1 MTKRAFTL
9 VELIV
14 AALIAV
20 LMLTAVYK
28 LMSNWMRSSVKGTSH
43 LSNIQVA
50 VLISSQIEHDLQ
62 RATSIDINAD
72 GFQIRTLEDIGNNR
86 KELNVTYEKIADN
99 EGLRRIVNDSG
110 GIIHEKLLGE
120 NFRVNEVNGESI
132 LQKISFPDERF
143 AIKILFEVASPKNE
157 EPHVI
162 QKMIFC
168 QNCRENLMIRDW
180 KD

>member
-9 VELIV
+9 VELVI

-62 RATSIDINAD
+62 RTTGININAD
-72 GFQIRTLEDIGNNR
+72 GFQIRTLEDIGNKR
-86 KELNVTYEKIADN
+86 REFDVTYEKTPGN

-110 GIIHEKLLGE
+110 TIIHDKLLGE
-120 NFRVNEVNGESI
+120 GFRVNEVNGEPI
-132 LQKISFPDERF
+132 LQKISFPGERF
-143 AIKILFEVASPKNE
+143 AAKIQLEVASPKNE

-162 QKMIFC
+162 QKVIFC
-168 QNCRENLMIRDW
+168 QNCRENLLIKDW